1 MLKFWPS
8 NPADLTPR
16 AGPNGQERKNPFDVP
31 QLHISSQAQL
41 QQLQHQPQTQTAT
54 TPVSQQPPSYHHHLL
69 NTPTHT
75 LSPSLFGGP
84 AQPAVNGPEPPS
96 QLGPLTPSATPLPSA
111 LPTTGLSLHAP
122 VFNMQ
127 QPPPPKR
134 QTSKQPGSAGS
145 SSSSGSSSAPKT
157 NGRNTPASTNTSA
170 SSSMQSSGPSK
181 GQIHVKLIQARG
193 LNVRSSSS
201 RPYVVVQFEQ
211 NEFVSRDPT
220 GEDDKEVK
228 GVATSTLSRNPSST
242 ALSAL
247 GAISNKANANG
258 RAGSGGSA
266 RGSAQATPSS
276 SLGSGKSQLSQMLG
290 SRISAHNPVWK
301 HEVSL

>member
-31 QLHISSQAQL
+31 QLQIST
-41 QQLQHQPQTQTAT
+41 QPQSTQTQQQPA
-54 TPVSQQPPSYHHHLL
+54 TPVSQHPPPYHHHLL
-69 NTPTHT
+69 NTHTHA
-75 LSPSLFGGP
+75 LSPSIFGGP

-111 LPTTGLSLHAP
+111 LPTTSLSLNAP
-122 VFNMQ
+122 VFSMQ

-134 QTSKQPGSAGS
+134 QSSKQPGSAGS
-145 SSSSGSSSAPKT
+145 SSSSGSSSAPKGT
-157 NGRNTPASTNTSA
+157 GRNTLASTGTSA
-170 SSSMQSSGPSK
+170 SSSIHTSGPSK

-193 LNVRSSSS
+193 LNVRSSAS

-247 GAISNKANANG
+247 GAISNKRNANG
-258 RAGSGGSA
+258 RAGSGGSSGRA
-266 RGSAQATPSS
+266 SAQATPSS
-276 SLGSGKSQLSQMLG
+276 SLGSGKSQLSHLLG
-290 SRISAHNPVWK
+290 SRINAHNPVWK

>member
-16 AGPNGQERKNPFDVP
+16 AGPNGQERKNPFE
-31 QLHISSQAQL
+31 LMSSV
-41 QQLQHQPQTQTAT
+41 QHAPAAQTQPA
-54 TPVSQQPPSYHHHLL
+54 PNYHHQLL
-69 NTPTHT
+69 STPQHD
-75 LSPSLFGGP
+75 LSPAIFGGP
-84 AQPAVNGPEPPS
+84 AQPAVNGPEAPS
-96 QLGPLTPSATPLPSA
+96 RLGPLTPSATPLPSA
-111 LPTTGLSLHAP
+111 LPTTGLSIHAP

-134 QTSKQPGSAGS
+134 QNSKQPGSAGS
-145 SSSSGSSSAPKT
+145 SSSSGSSAPQT
-157 NGRNTPASTNTSA
+157 NGRSTPATSSNAA
-170 SSSMQSSGPSK
+170 SSSMQQSGPSK

-193 LNVRSSSS
+193 LNVRSALS

-220 GEDDKEVK
+220 EEGDKEVK
-228 GVATSTLSRNPSST
+228 GVAISRNSSST

-247 GAISNKANANG
+247 GAISNKANGKQNG
-258 RAGSGGSA
+258 ASA
-266 RGSAQATPSS
+266 RSSAQATPSS
-276 SLGSGKSQLSQMLG
+276 SFGSGGSGKSQLSAMFG
-290 SRISAHNPVWK
+290 SRVSAHNPVWK